1 MSSFGYEEFEALAKE
16 MITETG
22 RIVSF
27 VKLSSGAA
35 DPEKPWL
42 GPGQPTIEQI
52 TRCPA
57 TFVPAGSGGW
67 GTNVVTEEMLKRT
80 NMICITASAF
90 ALPSRVDRID
100 DSGTS
105 YGIEWRQTLRPAENA
120 IVELFGVKR

>member
-1 MSSFGYEEFEALAKE
+1 MSSFGYDEFEALAKE
-16 MITETG
+16 MIAETG
-22 RIVSF
+22 RMVDF
-27 VKLSSGAA
+27 VKLESAAA

-42 GPGQPTIEQI
+42 GPGHPTIAQI

-90 ALPSRVDRID
+90 ALPSRIDRID
-100 DSGTS
+100 DGNTS

-120 IVELFGVKR
+120 IVEMFGVKR

>member
-16 MITETG
+16 MIAETG
-22 RIVSF
+22 RMVDF
-27 VKLSSGAA
+27 VKLESGAA

-42 GPGQPTIEQI
+42 GPGRPTIAQI

-100 DSGTS
+100 DGNTS

-120 IVELFGVKR
+120 IVEMFGVKR

>member
-22 RIVSF
+22 RMVDF
-27 VKLSSGAA
+27 VKLESGAV

-42 GPGQPTIEQI
+42 GPDQPTIAQI

-100 DSGTS
+100 DGRVS

>member
-1 MSSFGYEEFEALAKE
+1 MSSFGYDEFEALAKE
-16 MITETG
+16 MIAETG
-22 RIVSF
+22 RMVDF
-27 VKLSSGAA
+27 VKLESAAA

-42 GPGQPTIEQI
+42 GPEQPTIAQI

-100 DSGTS
+100 DGNTS

-120 IVELFGVKR
+120 IVEMFGVKR